1 MFSKE
6 IKERQDALKDWM
18 FQLEEEVDKLS
29 ELVYELEDKQI
40 KQNNRVTFMDM
51 ALEAHEMDLE
61 YLKAN
66 IKTKKKGNK

>member
-18 FQLEEEVDKLS
+18 FQLEEEVDNLS
-29 ELVYELEDKQI
+29 EIVSLLEQQYI
-40 KQNNRVTFMDM
+40 KQQNRVTFMDIT
-51 ALEAHEMDLE
+51 LEAHEMDLE

-66 IKTKKKGNK
+66 IKTKKKGN